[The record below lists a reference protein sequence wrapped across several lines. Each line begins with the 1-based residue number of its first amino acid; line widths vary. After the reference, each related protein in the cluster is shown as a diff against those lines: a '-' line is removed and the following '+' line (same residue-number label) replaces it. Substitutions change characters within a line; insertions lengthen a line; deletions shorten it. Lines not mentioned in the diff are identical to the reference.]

1 MKLTESRLR
10 QIIREEV
17 HSLSEASP
25 GVITFKG
32 TLEPIETLRLPGT
45 PKPGDMV
52 DFHIDPASPLGQYV
66 AGSYY
71 NIWPSRRG
79 RDWYT
84 GRVLAIKR
92 EGDGFYYRITA
103 GHLELDVSF
112 KDVLLEK
119 K

>member
-1 MKLTESRLR
+1 MAFE
-10 QIIREEV
+10 
-17 HSLSEASP
+17 
-25 GVITFKG
+25 G

-52 DFHIDPASPLGQYV
+52 DFHIDPAASPRKYV

-84 GRVLAIKR
+84 GRVVAIKR
-92 EGDGFYYRITA
+92 EGNCFYYRIDSGPIT
-103 GHLELDVSF
+103 LDVSF